1 MLTNIFSARD
11 RKFLK
16 LVKLGDSLGRSL
28 RENVELFSIE
38 NDNVTYVTESDK
50 VIQGTYSFDD
60 GVVLNNITINSA
72 DLFRNEKLF
81 TDLADSK
88 ANAFVR
94 NLFEN
99 NYPSA
104 KDSFTSL
111 LGSWELRL
119 KFNKIKE
126 KLEEKTARFAS
137 STKIMGTPDFEKLL
151 GLTPNLVEFLK
162 ENAKA
167 ISLVDEIK
175 NAVKLANTV
184 SEAFDFEK
192 ISYADLTEMGNYT
205 SKNGVNESIYELICA
220 QELIK
225 KELLESKKSFDKIW
239 ATNDNI
245 VQLGSMV
252 YEDSDQKVLLKLGE
266 AIKDVPYLALATKKQ
281 LNDVFTNAIGL
292 NESVSISAGDIRSF
306 VSRIFEAKKPV
317 RKELIK
323 TLNEKYGINIQN
335 LKEPPTFKNLLNT
348 QTVIFESL
356 SKLIKGDSAL
366 KDALKNTGSMLKEK
380 TGVESIDVNNY
391 LNEVFKEAE
400 LTELILEAHP
410 LMDVLDLGALSK
422 KFQDLSR
429 VFDALSDQPGGM
441 APQAGGVDP
450 TQGQMSQAPQT
461 PFSTNNPNQ
470 QAPQGGED
478 MYPSDETLPPVSP
491 EDAEE
496 TGVPAMDPEA
506 AAMAAKQE
514 VETAPEEPGADM
526 MGSEGE
532 GAEEPEEELEG
543 TPMIDQDELT
553 VQLKELEAL
562 IADLGQSLGGEDS
575 GEGFPEEEEEE
586 GMEQGL
592 SQEEEPTEEE
602 GSEPESPEEEDLADE
617 RPPKDKITQGDVVA
631 KKKNKNNNP
640 FK

>member
-225 KELLESKKSFDKIW
+225 KGNLH
-239 ATNDNI
+239 
-245 VQLGSMV
+245 G
-252 YEDSDQKVLLKLGE
+252 
-266 AIKDVPYLALATKKQ
+266 IK
-281 LNDVFTNAIGL
+281 
-292 NESVSISAGDIRSF
+292 
-306 VSRIFEAKKPV
+306 
-317 RKELIK
+317 
-323 TLNEKYGINIQN
+323 
-335 LKEPPTFKNLLNT
+335 
-348 QTVIFESL
+348 
-356 SKLIKGDSAL
+356 
-366 KDALKNTGSMLKEK
+366 
-380 TGVESIDVNNY
+380 
-391 LNEVFKEAE
+391 
-400 LTELILEAHP
+400 H
-410 LMDVLDLGALSK
+410 
-422 KFQDLSR
+422 
-429 VFDALSDQPGGM
+429 
-441 APQAGGVDP
+441 
-450 TQGQMSQAPQT
+450 
-461 PFSTNNPNQ
+461 
-470 QAPQGGED
+470 
-478 MYPSDETLPPVSP
+478 
-491 EDAEE
+491 
-496 TGVPAMDPEA
+496 
-506 AAMAAKQE
+506 
-514 VETAPEEPGADM
+514 
-526 MGSEGE
+526 
-532 GAEEPEEELEG
+532 
-543 TPMIDQDELT
+543 
-553 VQLKELEAL
+553 
-562 IADLGQSLGGEDS
+562 
-575 GEGFPEEEEEE
+575 
-586 GMEQGL
+586 
-592 SQEEEPTEEE
+592 
-602 GSEPESPEEEDLADE
+602 
-617 RPPKDKITQGDVVA
+617 
-631 KKKNKNNNP
+631 
-640 FK
+640 